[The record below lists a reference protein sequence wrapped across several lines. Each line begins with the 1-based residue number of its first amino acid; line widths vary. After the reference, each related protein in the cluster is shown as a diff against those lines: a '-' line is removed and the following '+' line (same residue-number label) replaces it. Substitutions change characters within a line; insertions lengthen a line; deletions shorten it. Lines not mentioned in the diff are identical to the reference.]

1 MSDLSSLEKF
11 INSSKLSLTKTDLIV
26 CDYLIKNLNDI
37 PNMTLL
43 ELASETY
50 SSKSNILRL
59 LKKLGFTG
67 FTDFKYFLLAEET
80 NKVEQNYFNLILK
93 KMESI
98 DTNYISDKFNEMVL
112 LSDNIY
118 IFATGREQEIQAQN
132 LENYLLKAGFIS
144 AVVLLNVN
152 SELTNVVIS
161 SLKKDDLIIIFSSKG
176 DNDSIK
182 LFFEPFTK
190 ENSNIITFT
199 GYKNGWIQERAK
211 LPITL
216 EMVQLQDSAAPH
228 QAGMIHLLLNFL
240 ATRLPRKN

>member
-1 MSDLSSLEKF
+1 M
-11 INSSKLSLTKTDLIV
+11 ISKYDLIRT
-26 CDYLIKNLNDI
+26 CFRNLFFKIK
-37 PNMTLL
+37 
-43 ELASETY
+43 Y
-50 SSKSNILRL
+50 SKAI
-59 LKKLGFTG
+59 KKLGFTG

-112 LSDNIY
+112 LSNNIY

-161 SLKKDDLIIIFSSKG
+161 SLKNDDLIIIFSSKG

-216 EMVQLQDSAAPH
+216 EMAQLQDSAAPH

-240 ATRLPRKN
+240 ATRLPSKN

>member
-1 MSDLSSLEKF
+1 MSSLEKF
-11 INSSKLSLTKTDLIV
+11 INSSKLSLTKSDLVI
-26 CDYLIKNLNDI
+26 CEYLIKNTDNI

-43 ELASETY
+43 EIATETY

-67 FTDFKYFLLAEET
+67 FTDFKYFLLAEKK
-80 NKVEQNYFNLILK
+80 NKIEQNYFNLILK

-98 DTNYISDKFNEMVL
+98 DTKYISDNFNKMVH
-112 LSDNIY
+112 LSKNIY

-144 AVVLLNVN
+144 AVTLLNVN

-182 LFFEPFTK
+182 IFFEPFTK

-199 GYKNGWIQERAK
+199 GYKHGWIQERAK

-216 EMVQLQDSAAPH
+216 EMTQLQDSAAPH

-240 ATRLPRKN
+240 ATRLPRKD